1 MTTSVELPTP
11 QATRNLARQ
20 LAPKLQGGDLVVLSG
35 PLGAGKTFFTQALC
49 KALGVQARVTSPT
62 FSLIHEFSGRV
73 PIAHADLYRLTSE
86 ADLFQ
91 LGLEE
96 LRSEGRLLIVEWGE
110 PFIAALGGDAL
121 CVTLSLDPRRA
132 ALTAT
137 GTRSSSVLATFAT

>member
-1 MTTSVELPTP
+1 MTLTVELPTP
-11 QATRNLARQ
+11 QATRTLARR
-20 LAPKLQGGDLVVLSG
+20 LAPRLQGGDLVVLTG

-73 PIAHADLYRLTSE
+73 PIAHADLYRLANE

-96 LRSEGRLLIVEWGE
+96 LRHEGRLLVVEWGE

-121 CVTLSLDPRRA
+121 CIALSLDPRRA
-132 ALTAT
+132 ELRAT
-137 GTRSSSVLATFAT
+137 GARSTSLLAAFAS